1 MILSEA
7 SQKVVDDYLAALRRQ
22 LRDLMEED
30 MNDIVEEIRAHI
42 LDKTTASADPAQ
54 VEQTL
59 VALGTPAELADRY
72 RTEELLKRAQ
82 LSPSRTQ
89 VLHRILRAT
98 VLSVI
103 ALIVFVVSGLG
114 YCVGG
119 VLVVIGLLKAF
130 FPRQAGLNIDYVPNH
145 SFSAGFGAGSP
156 HTADHDP
163 IGLWLI
169 PISLL
174 LGSGILFLTFRL
186 GTWTMRRFRNS
197 RARQYA

>member
-1 MILSEA
+1 MTLSDA
-7 SQKVVDDYLAALRRQ
+7 SQKAIDDYLAALRRQ

-42 LDKTTASADPAQ
+42 LDKTTAGADPAQ

-59 VALGTPAELADRY
+59 AALGAPAALAERY
-72 RTEELLKRAQ
+72 RTDELLKRAQ
-82 LSPSRTQ
+82 LSPSPMQ
-89 VLHRILRAT
+89 VLHRILRAAL
-98 VLSVI
+98 VSVT

-156 HTADHDP
+156 HNADHDP

-174 LGSGILFLTFRL
+174 LGAGILFLTFRL
-186 GTWTMRRFRNS
+186 GTWTMRKFRRS
-197 RARQYA
+197 RTRQFA

>member
-1 MILSEA
+1 MTLPDA
-7 SQKVVDDYLAALRRQ
+7 QQKAIDDYLAALRRQ

-42 LDKTTASADPAQ
+42 LDKTTAGGDLAQ

-59 VALGTPAELADRY
+59 AALGAPAELADRY

-82 LSPSRTQ
+82 LSPSPAQ
-89 VLHRILRAT
+89 VLHRILRVT
-98 VLSVI
+98 GLSLT

-119 VLVVIGLLKAF
+119 ILVVIGLLKAF
-130 FPRQAGLNIDYVPNH
+130 FPRQAGLNIDYVPNR

-156 HTADHDP
+156 HPADHDP
-163 IGLWLI
+163 IGLWII

-174 LGSGILFLTFRL
+174 LGAGILFLTFRL
-186 GTWTMRRFRNS
+186 GAWTLRKFRHRRS
-197 RARQYA
+197 RQFA